1 MLISNNE
8 SISVSL
14 GTNLLNTNIKK
25 GDWGASKY
33 CAPLPPLLT
42 PHSSLLTPH
51 SSLLI
56 PNFSLKL
63 IRKGI
68 K

>member
-25 GDWGASKY
+25 GYWGASKY
-33 CAPLPPLLT
+33 CAPLPPLL
-42 PHSSLLTPH
+42 
-51 SSLLI
+51 I
-56 PNFSLKL
+56 PNSSLKL